1 VSNVP
6 QDSPRTRF
14 FRRYDGHKDPAEL
27 LDPSNQHS
35 KPWGGPDE
43 GPCDKCGAEGSTQY
57 ACLSCIEE
65 TPAPDCPVCHGRVR
79 YEDVCPTCEGSGV
92 IDQTTR
98 RGVSVFPSLRGLYR
112 YLVERDA
119 ELDGSVFVELEGE
132 LSGERDLDADAG
144 ALLVIPTRIV
154 ARHAID
160 LAYVAALRKRL
171 AHTEAG
177 AG

>member
-6 QDSPRTRF
+6 RKSPRTRF
-14 FRRYDGHKDPAEL
+14 FRRYDVHKDPAEL

-43 GPCDKCGAEGSTQY
+43 GPCDKCGGGGTTGY
-57 ACLSCIEE
+57 KCLSCIEE
-65 TPAPDCPVCHGRVR
+65 APDAKCPACHGRVR
-79 YEDVCPTCEGSGV
+79 YDDECPTCEGSGV
-92 IDQTTR
+92 IDKTTR
-98 RGVSVFPSLRGLYR
+98 RGVSVFPSLRALYR

-119 ELDGSVFVELEGE
+119 DLDGSVFVELEGE

-144 ALLVIPTRIV
+144 ALLVMPTRIV
-154 ARHAID
+154 ARHEID
-160 LAYVAALRKRL
+160 RAYFATLRERL

-177 AG
+177 G